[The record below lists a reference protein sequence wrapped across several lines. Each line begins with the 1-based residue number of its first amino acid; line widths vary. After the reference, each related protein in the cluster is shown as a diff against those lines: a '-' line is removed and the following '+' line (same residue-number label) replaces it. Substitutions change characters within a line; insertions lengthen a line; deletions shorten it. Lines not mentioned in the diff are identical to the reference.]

1 MPMVPYLA
9 IKTSMN
15 LALYVSIGV
24 TAVLLM
30 MVGFLQAV
38 LFGCTWKRATMHA
51 VRVFAI
57 GASAAGV
64 SYGFV
69 KALHQ

>member
-9 IKTSMN
+9 IKNDMN

-24 TAVLLM
+24 TAALLM
-30 MVGFLQAV
+30 IVGFLQAV
-38 LFGCTWKRATMHA
+38 LFGCTWKRGTMHA
-51 VRVFAI
+51 MRVFAI

-69 KALHQ
+69 KALHK